1 MCIKKL
7 ITCAMFTVLIGAI
20 FPVAVLAQPGTLL
33 ATVNTPVLSPSGI
46 GIGIAVDCQD
56 PANIYYTHSY
66 SDSLHTMDKNGNV
79 VGVPVAMTDAA
90 SGAAISFGAISWDES
105 RQRLW
110 GGTDA
115 SGNPLSVYLIDPVSG
130 LCTYIFTLMAAGCCG
145 FCDGIAFDG
154 TDNSIW
160 VSDDVDCDV
169 EHWDV
174 SAVDAAGVGPAVH
187 IGTITP
193 TDAAGV
199 PLCAISGCAVG
210 KGDRLYLGRN
220 GLAKI
225 TAVTK
230 AGAFISDFATATG
243 RDEGLACDVVSFA
256 PKEVLWSK
264 DAYAD
269 YAEVFEVEDET
280 CVCPGEEGLVVDLDI
295 KPQSCP
301 NPLNVVSSPHAWV
314 NEDLDVVAAKMAP
327 SGPQSFKAVIPVA
340 ILGNDVDVYDIDP
353 STVELEGVSPVRFNY
368 VDVATPVDDDAEE
381 CECTTLGSDGFID
394 LTLKFNRAD
403 IIDALGPV
411 NDGDVIV
418 LALTGELYDGTPF
431 TGNDCVIIRARGGP
445 AAAAEGSDPRV
456 LALANYPNPFNPA
469 TEISFSL
476 PAASHVRLEV
486 YNITGQKVTTLVD
499 RFMETGAHSVAWN
512 STDES
517 GARVSS
523 GVYLYRLSAGDLVE
537 TRKMMLLK

>member
-1 MCIKKL
+1 MSIKKL
-7 ITCAMFTVLIGAI
+7 ITCTMFVVLIGAI
-20 FPVAVLAQPGTLL
+20 LPVATFATPGDLL
-33 ATVNTPVLSPSGI
+33 DTVNTPVSSPSGI

-66 SDSLHTMDKNGNV
+66 SDLLHTMDKDGNV

-90 SGAAISFGAISWDES
+90 GGAAISFGAISWDES
-105 RQRLW
+105 RQMLW

-115 SGNPLSVYLIDPVSG
+115 SGYPLSVYLIDPGTGVA
-130 LCTYIFTLMAAGCCG
+130 TYVFTLAAAGCCG

-160 VSDDVDCDV
+160 VSDDIDCDV

-174 SAVDAAGVGPAVH
+174 SVSPAVH

-193 TDAAGV
+193 TDQNGDT
-199 PLCAISGCAVG
+199 LCHISGTAVG
-210 KGDRLYLGRN
+210 KGDRLYLGQN

-225 TAVTK
+225 VAVTK
-230 AGAFISDFATATG
+230 AGVWISDFATATG

-256 PKEVLWSK
+256 PLEVLWSK

-280 CVCPGEEGLVVDLDI
+280 CVCPGGLFVDLDI
-295 KPQSCP
+295 KPRSCP
-301 NPLNVVSSPHAWV
+301 NPLNIVSYGNPWV
-314 NEDLDVVAAKMAP
+314 NEDPDVVAAKV
-327 SGPQSFKAVIPVA
+327 GPGSPQKPKAVIPVA

-353 STVELEGVSPVRFNY
+353 STVELEGVSPLRFNY
-368 VDVATPVDDDAEE
+368 EDVATPVDDDAEE

-394 LTLKFNRAD
+394 LNLKFLRND
-403 IIDALGPV
+403 IIDALGSV
-411 NDGDVIV
+411 NNGDVIV
-418 LALTGELYDGTPF
+418 LTLTGELYDGTPF
-431 TGNDCVIIRARGGP
+431 TGNDCVIIRAGGGP
-445 AAAAEGSDPRV
+445 VAAADGSEPGV

-476 PAASHVRLEV
+476 PAASHVTLEI
-486 YNITGQKVTTLVD
+486 YNVMGQKVTTLVD
-499 RFMETGAHSVAWN
+499 RFMETGAHSVTWN
-512 STDES
+512 STDVS
-517 GARVSS
+517 GTSVSS
-523 GVYLYRLSAGDLVE
+523 GVYFYRLSAGDLVE